1 LGGQPDAT
9 ISPAADSVTA
19 AIKQGEAVK
28 LKKLAHMMASMGMA
42 GMAGLVAAPVFAQS
56 GEAGMQ
62 RVEITGS
69 SIKRVA
75 KEGAL
80 PVQVINYDT
89 IEKQGITSTEQLIR
103 TLSAN
108 GSGADN
114 MTSGNNVFGADADRV
129 SGGASYAS
137 LRGLGPNST
146 LVLLNGRRIA
156 TYGASGKSVDLNAIP
171 LGAIQRVE
179 ILKDGASAIYG
190 TDAIGGVIN
199 FILRTDYRGL
209 EASYTGNFTEA
220 GGGAK
225 RRLSLLGG
233 AGSLQTDGYNLMG
246 SVTYDNDEKLSS
258 RDRSFANGFQPQR
271 GLSPDTTGT
280 PYANQLNGPGTAL
293 GAGFK
298 VPGDNTTYLQ
308 ANPLSFQ
315 GKCDTIAGMSQ
326 YQTALWKD
334 VTAPSRSTYSCAY
347 DYGADYVISFP
358 VERLNAVSR
367 ASLQISPDHK
377 VFVEALYGHT
387 NATAEL
393 TPVQLSATLANGAAY
408 PVGGA
413 YYQDLSS
420 YIPTFDKTKPI
431 SYKWRAGDWGYRT
444 QENVTDNARVLVGLE
459 GVLLGRWDYRAGLS
473 HGQSQ
478 TKTKLVDG
486 YGYTSKIYAALGSG
500 IINPWVGPGQSQTP
514 EALALIDSTRYRGPL
529 QHGKTKLTQLDGNL
543 SGEVLQLPAG
553 AMSMALG
560 FDLRREGYGFAQDID
575 ATQILFSPG
584 NAGLDDVTRDI
595 KAVYTELL
603 VPVTKQL
610 ELQLA
615 VRRDHY
621 SVFGSTT
628 NPKVS
633 FRYQPNTSV
642 LFRGSANKGFL
653 APSFTQLYSG
663 TLTQELPNGI
673 IDPIGCPT
681 HPGDPAYCAIARL
694 EYLTGGNTKLK
705 PETSKQGSLGV
716 VIEPVKGYSAS
727 LDYWAI
733 TSLNRILN
741 RTPQVVLANAA
752 ALSGNIVRNPDGTI
766 DYVQAGWINAAGA
779 KTRGAD
785 LSLRGEGK
793 LGGYNWN
800 ASLDGTYTNSF
811 KFAEI
816 EGQEYKEYVGNF
828 YTRDLYL
835 RWKHNASLSLSKG
848 DWSAMLVQNYSSGYK
863 DQLPNGGKSAPPPG
877 FDPDVK
883 AYTKYDLSAT
893 YSGIRNTTITVGIQN
908 ILDTDPPF
916 TAHNV
921 DEVVGAGWDP
931 RVADPRGRSLS
942 VLLKYKFL

>member
-1 LGGQPDAT
+1 MK
-9 ISPAADSVTA
+9 V
-19 AIKQGEAVK
+19 
-28 LKKLAHMMASMGMA
+28 KKLAHMIALIGVVAPAA
-42 GMAGLVAAPVFAQS
+42 GPVLAQS
-56 GEAGMQ
+56 GEPGMQ

-108 GSGADN
+108 GTGADN

-171 LGAIQRVE
+171 LGAIARVE

-233 AGSLQTDGYNLMG
+233 TGALQTDGYNLMA
-246 SVTYDNDEKLSS
+246 SVTYDNENKLSS
-258 RDRSFANGFQPQR
+258 RERSFANGFQPGR

-280 PYANQLNGPGTAL
+280 PYANQLSGAGTAL
-293 GAGFK
+293 GTGFK
-298 VPGDNTTYLQ
+298 MPGDNTTYLQ

-315 GKCDTIAGMSQ
+315 GKCGSIPGMSQ

-334 VTAPSRSTYSCAY
+334 VTAATRSTYSCAY

-367 ASLQISPDHK
+367 GTLQISPDHK
-377 VFVEALYGHT
+377 VFVEALYGHDK
-387 NATAEL
+387 ATGEL
-393 TPVQLSATLANGAAY
+393 APVQISATLGNGAVY

-413 YYQDLSS
+413 YYQDLSP
-420 YIPTFDKTKPI
+420 YISTFDKSKPI
-431 SYKWRAGDWGYRT
+431 SYKWRANDWGYRI
-444 QENVTDNARVLVGLE
+444 QENVTDNARLLFGAE
-459 GVLLGRWDYRAGLS
+459 GVLLGKWDYRAGLS
-473 HGQSQ
+473 HGESK
-478 TKTKLVDG
+478 TKTRLLDG
-486 YGYTSKIYAALGSG
+486 YGYTSKIYAALATG
-500 IINPWVGPGQSQTP
+500 IINPWLAAGQSQSA
-514 EALALIDSTRYRGPL
+514 EAQSLIETTRYRGPL
-529 QHGKTKLTQLDGNL
+529 QHGKTKLTQIDGNL
-543 SGEVLQLPAG
+543 SGEVWQLPAG
-553 AMSMALG
+553 PLSMAVG
-560 FDLRREGYGFAQDID
+560 FDLRREGYSFAQDVD
-575 ATQILFSPG
+575 ANQILLAPG
-584 NAGLDDVTRDI
+584 NAAQNEVSRDI
-595 KAVYTELL
+595 KAIYTELL
-603 VPVTKQL
+603 VPITKEL
-610 ELQLA
+610 EVQLA

-621 SVFGSTT
+621 SVFGDTT

-633 FRYQPNTSV
+633 FRYQPNSSV
-642 LFRGSANKGFL
+642 VFRGSANKGFL

-663 TLTQELPNGI
+663 RLLQELPNGI
-673 IDPIGCPT
+673 IDPVGCPAN
-681 HPGDPAYCAIARL
+681 PGNPAFCAIPRL
-694 EYLTGGNTKLK
+694 EYVSGGNPGLK

-727 LDYWAI
+727 VDYWAI
-733 TSLNRILN
+733 NVLNRILN

-752 ALSGNIVRNPDGTI
+752 ALSEYIVRNPDNTI
-766 DYVQAGWINAAGA
+766 AYVRAGWINAAGA

-793 LGGYNWN
+793 LSNYNWSFN
-800 ASLDGTYTNSF
+800 LDGTYTNSF
-811 KFAEI
+811 KFAEY

-835 RWKHNASLSLSKG
+835 RWKHNASISLAKG
-848 DWSAMLVQNYSSGYK
+848 DWSAMLIQNYSTGYK
-863 DQLPNGGKSAPPPG
+863 DQLPNAGKSAPPPG
-877 FDPDVK
+877 FNPNVK

-893 YSGIRNTTITVGIQN
+893 YTGIRNTTITVGIQN

>member
-1 LGGQPDAT
+1 
-9 ISPAADSVTA
+9 
-19 AIKQGEAVK
+19 VK
-28 LKKLAHMMASMGMA
+28 VKKLAQMIALIGVVAPVA
-42 GMAGLVAAPVFAQS
+42 GPVFAQDS
-56 GEAGMQ
+56 GATMQ

-80 PVQVINYDT
+80 PVQVISYDT
-89 IEKQGITSTEQLIR
+89 IEKSGITSTEQLIR
-103 TLSAN
+103 SLSAN
-108 GSGADN
+108 GTGADN

-156 TYGASGKSVDLNAIP
+156 SFGASAKAVDLNAIP

-199 FILRTDYRGL
+199 FILRTDYTGL
-209 EASYTGNFTEA
+209 EASLSDNFAEQ
-220 GGGAK
+220 GGGAT
-225 RRLSLLGG
+225 RRLSLLAGC
-233 AGSLQTDGYNLMG
+233 GSLQKEGYNVMG
-246 SVTYDNDEKLSS
+246 SVTYDNNEKLSS
-258 RDRSFANGFQPQR
+258 RDRSFANGFQPAR

-280 PYANQLNGPGTAL
+280 PYANQLTGAGTAL
-293 GAGFK
+293 GTGFK
-298 VPGDNTTYLQ
+298 RPGDPTTYLQ

-315 GKCDTIAGMSQ
+315 GKCDSVPGMSQ

-334 VTAPSRSTYSCAY
+334 VTSPARSTYSCAY

-358 VERLNAVSR
+358 VERLNAVAR
-367 ASLQISPDHK
+367 ATLQISPDHK
-377 VFVEALYGHT
+377 LFVEGLFGHT
-387 NATAEL
+387 KATAEL
-393 TPVQLSATLANGAAY
+393 TPVQISTSLAAGNAY

-413 YYQDLSS
+413 YYQDLSAI
-420 YIPTFDKTKPI
+420 IPTFDKTKPI
-431 SYKWRAGDWGYRT
+431 IYKWRAYPWGNRT
-444 QENVTDNARVLVGLE
+444 QENVTDNARVLVGME
-459 GVLLGRWDYRAGLS
+459 GVLGKWDYRTGVS
-473 HGQSQ
+473 HAEST
-478 TKTKLVDG
+478 TKTALTNG
-486 YGYTSKIYAALGSG
+486 YGYTSKINAALATG
-500 IINPWVGPGQSQTP
+500 IINPWAADGQTQTQAAKDLV
-514 EALALIDSTRYRGPL
+514 ESTMFRGAF
-529 QHGKTKLTQLDGNL
+529 QHGKTTLTSLDGNL
-543 SGEVLQLPAG
+543 SGEVWQLPAG
-553 AMSMALG
+553 AMSMAVG
-560 FDLRREGYGFAQDID
+560 FDLRREGYNFAQDVD
-575 ATQILFSPG
+575 ATQILLSPG
-584 NAGLDDVTRDI
+584 NAALPDASRDV

-603 VPVTKQL
+603 VPITKEL
-610 ELQLA
+610 EMQLA

-621 SVFGSTT
+621 SVFGATT

-633 FRYQPNTSV
+633 FRYQPTSSL

-653 APSFTQLYSG
+653 APSFTQLYSAQ
-663 TLTQELPNGI
+663 LLQELPNGI
-673 IDPIGCPT
+673 IDPIGCPA
-681 HPGDPAYCAIARL
+681 HPGDPAYCAIPRL
-694 EYLTGGNTKLK
+694 PYTTGGNPNLK
-705 PETSKQGSLGV
+705 PETSKQGSVGM

-733 TSLNRILN
+733 NSINRILN

-752 ALSGNIVRNPDGTI
+752 ALSGNIIRNADGTI
-766 DYVQAGWINAAGA
+766 AYVTAGWINAAGA

-793 LGGYNWN
+793 VSDYKWN
-800 ASLDGTYTNSF
+800 FNLDGTYTQSF

-816 EGQEYKEYVGNF
+816 EGQPYKEYVGNF

-835 RWKHNASLSLSKG
+835 RWKHNATISLARG
-848 DWSAMLVQNYSSGYK
+848 DWSAMLIQNYSSGYK
-863 DQLPNGGKSAPPPG
+863 DQLPDGGKAAPPPG
-877 FDPDVK
+877 FNPDVK

-893 YSGIRNTTITVGIQN
+893 YSGIKNTTITIGIQN
-908 ILDTDPPF
+908 LLDTDPPF

-942 VLLKYKFL
+942 ILLKYKFL

>member
-1 LGGQPDAT
+1 MK
-9 ISPAADSVTA
+9 V
-19 AIKQGEAVK
+19 
-28 LKKLAHMMASMGMA
+28 KKLAHMIALIGVVAPASG
-42 GMAGLVAAPVFAQS
+42 PVLAQS
-56 GEAGMQ
+56 GEPGMQ

-108 GSGADN
+108 GTGADN

-171 LGAIQRVE
+171 LGAIARVE

-209 EASYTGNFTEA
+209 EASYTGNFTEE

-233 AGSLQTDGYNLMG
+233 TGSLQTDGYNVMG

-258 RDRSFANGFQPQR
+258 RERSFANGFQPAR

-280 PYANQLNGPGTAL
+280 PFANQLNGPGTAL

-298 VPGDNTTYLQ
+298 MPGDNTTYLQ

-315 GKCDTIAGMSQ
+315 GKCDSIPGMSQ

-334 VTAPSRSTYSCAY
+334 VTAATRSTYSCAY
-347 DYGADYVISFP
+347 DYGADYIISFP

-367 ASLQISPDHK
+367 GTLQINPDHK
-377 VFVEALYGHT
+377 VFAEALYGHT
-387 NATAEL
+387 KALSEL
-393 TPVQLSATLANGAAY
+393 TPVQISATVANGGVY

-413 YYQDLSS
+413 YYQDLSP
-420 YIPTFDKTKPI
+420 YISTFDKTKPI
-431 SYKWRAGDWGYRT
+431 SYKWRANDWGYRQ
-444 QENVTDNARVLVGLE
+444 QENVTDNARL
-459 GVLLGRWDYRAGLS
+459 LLGAEGILLGKWDYRAGVS
-473 HGQSQ
+473 HGESK
-478 TKTKLVDG
+478 TKTRLLDG
-486 YGYTSKIYAALGSG
+486 YGYTSKIYAALGTG
-500 IINPWVGPGQSQTP
+500 LINPWLAPGQTQTP
-514 EALALIDSTRYRGPL
+514 EAIALIDSTRYRGLL
-529 QHGKTKLTQLDGNL
+529 QHGKTKLTQIDGNI
-543 SGEVLQLPAG
+543 SGEVMQLPAG
-553 AMSMALG
+553 AMSMAVG
-560 FDLRREGYGFAQDID
+560 FDLRREGYSFAQDVD
-575 ATQILFSPG
+575 ATQILLAPG
-584 NAGLDDVTRDI
+584 NAALNDATRDI
-595 KAVYTELL
+595 KAFYTELL
-603 VPVTKQL
+603 VPVTKEL

-621 SVFGSTT
+621 SVFGDTT

-633 FRYQPNTSV
+633 FRYQPNSSL

-663 TLTQELPNGI
+663 SLLQELPNGI
-673 IDPIGCPT
+673 IDPIGCPAN
-681 HPGDPAYCAIARL
+681 PGNPAFCAIPRL
-694 EYLTGGNTKLK
+694 EYLTGGNTRLK

-716 VIEPVKGYSAS
+716 VFEPVKGYSAS

-733 TSLNRILN
+733 NTLNRILN

-752 ALSGNIVRNPDGTI
+752 ALSENIVRNPDNTI
-766 DYVQAGWINAAGA
+766 AYVQAGWINAAGA

-793 LGGYNWN
+793 VSNYNWSFN
-800 ASLDGTYTNSF
+800 LDGTYTNSF
-811 KFAEI
+811 KFAEF

-835 RWKHNASLSLSKG
+835 RWKHNASISLAKG
-848 DWSAMLVQNYSSGYK
+848 DWSAMLIQNYSTGYK

-877 FDPDVK
+877 FNPNVK